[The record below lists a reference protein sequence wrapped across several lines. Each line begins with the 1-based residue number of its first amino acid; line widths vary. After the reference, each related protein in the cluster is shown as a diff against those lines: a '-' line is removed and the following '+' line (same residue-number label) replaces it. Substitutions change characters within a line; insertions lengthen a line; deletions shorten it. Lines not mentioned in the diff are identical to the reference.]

1 MIILEI
7 IINSCPLTKD
17 IIYTSA
23 TFTKEEKRMQSR
35 KINFSE
41 KLSSKSQKKDQK
53 KNNHTFDF
61 IDPILPL
68 HTHYRGLTRDTSS
81 HAFKWNR
88 NHCDRY
94 SRNTG
99 QLGCASILLLHMHT
113 EFYRG
118 LSVDATESG
127 RFLYRQNDLYR
138 ARARVSRQCN
148 FKFAMRRSVIKVV

>member
-7 IINSCPLTKD
+7 IIHSCPLTSGKRC
-17 IIYTSA
+17 IYA
-23 TFTKEEKRMQSR
+23 RYFYQRGKKGC

-53 KNNHTFDF
+53 IITLL
-61 IDPILPL
+61 ILSIQSQPL
-68 HTHYRGLTRDTSS
+68 RTHYRGLTRDTSS